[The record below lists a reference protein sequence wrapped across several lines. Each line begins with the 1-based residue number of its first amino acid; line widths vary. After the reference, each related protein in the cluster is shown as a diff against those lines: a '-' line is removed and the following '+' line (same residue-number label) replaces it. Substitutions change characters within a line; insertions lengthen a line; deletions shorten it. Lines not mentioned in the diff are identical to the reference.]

1 MRGLFANASLSIP
14 AGEAASGIASRTE
27 TLRVRTGRVWITVEG
42 VPHDYWLFA
51 GDSFTASPGRRVVV
65 EADQGESRIDV
76 VPATQWSAMLKLLV
90 RDLVQR
96 FTRSGNV
103 VVQRCTCNLSNAHNE
118 VRSIP

>member
-14 AGEAASGIASRTE
+14 AGEAASGIANRTE

-42 VPHDYWLFA
+42 IPHDYWLFA

-76 VPATQWSAMLKLLV
+76 VPATQWSAMFKLLV

-96 FTRSGNV
+96 FTRGGSV
-103 VVQRCTCNLSNAHNE
+103 VVQRCACNLSNARNE